1 MAIITT
7 ESLFTL
13 VARAR
18 KVGHSSPDHYKFG
31 VREQVTYL
39 VQTDIE

>member
-1 MAIITT
+1 M
-7 ESLFTL
+7 L

-18 KVGHSSPDHYKFG
+18 KVDHSSPGRYKFG

-39 VQTDIE
+39 VQTNIE